1 MGLRPDRLA
10 ATAPSLTRA
19 ESTQLPPVAGS
30 LACRRSFCEKV
41 SHTAMLSIDATRIL
55 LGVLL
60 LAFGRRLFWLFVG
73 AVGFVGAIQFA
84 NKFLQGQPDETVVIF
99 ALIVGFVGAIMAITL
114 RKIALGAA
122 GFLVGGYLLMSLLAA
137 TGQEHHVAL
146 AVGRGGAEV
155 APWLAFLV
163 GGLVGAVLMNA
174 LFVWTLIVLSSMSGA
189 ALICE
194 SLRLGSQA
202 GSIIFTILVFVGV
215 LAQSGLMRRTTRP
228 AG

>member
-1 MGLRPDRLA
+1 
-10 ATAPSLTRA
+10 
-19 ESTQLPPVAGS
+19 
-30 LACRRSFCEKV
+30 
-41 SHTAMLSIDATRIL
+41 MLSIDTTRIL

-84 NKFLQGQPDETVVIF
+84 NRYLQGQPDETVVIF
-99 ALIVGFVGAIMAITL
+99 ALIAGFVAAIMAVTL

-122 GFLVGGYLLMSLLAA
+122 GFLVGGYLFMNLLAA
-137 TGQEHHVAL
+137 TGQEHQVAL
-146 AVGRGGAEV
+146 AVGQGGAQL

-163 GGLVGAVLMNA
+163 GGLLGAVLMNA

-194 SLRLGSQA
+194 SLRLQSQPS
-202 GSIIFTILVFVGV
+202 SIIFTVLVFVGV
-215 LAQSGLMRRTTRP
+215 LAQSGLMRRTARP
-228 AG
+228 AQ